1 MGTNNKEWI
10 KARYEDAKK
19 ALAAFLIVYPFGI
32 EDLEDEIWKDIEGYD
47 GDYQESNYGRTK
59 SFKNGKIKILR
70 PSVNVHGYL
79 TVRLNSKTKP
89 VHILVAKTFIPNP
102 DNLSTINHID
112 GIKFN
117 CHVSNF
123 EWLSVADNN
132 RHARRMGLVK
142 TGTES
147 SRAKLT
153 AEQVKEIRNSFI
165 LGDKEYGIRPLAK
178 KYGVNRLTIKK
189 IVKGETYKN
198 VE

>member
-1 MGTNNKEWI
+1 M
-10 KARYEDAKK
+10 
-19 ALAAFLIVYPFGI
+19 
-32 EDLEDEIWKDIEGYD
+32 EDEIWKDIEGYN

-102 DNLSTINHID
+102 DNLPTVNHIL
-112 GIKFN
+112 GVKFN
-117 CHVSNF
+117 CHVSGL
-123 EWLSVADNN
+123 EWMTVSDNN

-147 SRAKLT
+147 
-153 AEQVKEIRNSFI
+153 
-165 LGDKEYGIRPLAK
+165 
-178 KYGVNRLTIKK
+178 
-189 IVKGETYKN
+189 
-198 VE
+198 